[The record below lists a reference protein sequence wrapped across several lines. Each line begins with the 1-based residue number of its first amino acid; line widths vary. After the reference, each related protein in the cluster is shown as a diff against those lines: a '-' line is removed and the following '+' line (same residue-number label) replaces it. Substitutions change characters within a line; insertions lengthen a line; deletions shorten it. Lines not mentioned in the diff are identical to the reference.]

1 MDFPEY
7 LKNNFD
13 LLGNWIGLFKVIL
26 EIDVSPQAKTTQANY
41 QDELTTMKMMEWKNK
56 KLAGKIMMRL
66 IQKYSNKNIEKSS

>member
-26 EIDVSPQAKTTQANY
+26 EIDVSP
-41 QDELTTMKMMEWKNK
+41 
-56 KLAGKIMMRL
+56 
-66 IQKYSNKNIEKSS
+66 